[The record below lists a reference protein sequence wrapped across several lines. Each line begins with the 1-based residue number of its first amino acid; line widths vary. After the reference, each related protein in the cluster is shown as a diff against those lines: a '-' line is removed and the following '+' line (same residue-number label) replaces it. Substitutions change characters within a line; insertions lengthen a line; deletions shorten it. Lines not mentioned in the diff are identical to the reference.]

1 MWLHRVIYLS
11 LIYTMR
17 TGTVKI
23 WDVRQKE
30 KPVVIIEP
38 EEGDQKRDCWT
49 VAFGKVLHLSAREVL
64 SLNRFV

>member
-11 LIYTMR
+11 PIYTMP
-17 TGTVKI
+17 VQ
-23 WDVRQKE
+23 DVRQKE